1 MLRFDVGDTICKLAK
16 LATQTANDFVDA
28 TEVQVAKPNLY
39 TNGWTGKPIAIV
51 EDCRRWSGNTT
62 STLIRVR
69 FPDGEEYDYAPSSLM
84 IISRQTGHTN
94 KVIHKIQKEGNIMSE
109 RKPLTGYN
117 RVAGIRIQNKV
128 YYYALYDEP
137 VEAGTVVQVTGRMAG
152 QNLTVDSVMSF
163 EDYDGS
169 HIITEEVCAVV
180 FVQPYIDRKTKR
192 EAAEKL
198 MKKMDAEIAK
208 MNEMDKYARYAD
220 INPEV
225 AALFNQL
232 KELGV

>member
-1 MLRFDVGDTICKLAK
+1 MLRFGIDDINLICKLAM
-16 LATQTANDFVDA
+16 QTADDFVDA

-39 TNGWTGKPIAIV
+39 TSGWTGKLIAIV
-51 EDCRRWSGNTT
+51 EDCHRWPGNTT

-69 FPDGEEYDYAPSSLM
+69 FPGGEEYDYAPSSLM

-152 QNLTVDSVMSF
+152 QNLTVESIVSF
-163 EDYDGS
+163 EDYGGS
-169 HIITEEVCAVV
+169 PLITEEVCAVV
-180 FVQPYIDRKTKR
+180 SVNHYIDRKSKR

>member
-1 MLRFDVGDTICKLAK
+1 MSRFGIDDTICKLA
-16 LATQTANDFVDA
+16 TQTAVDFLDA
-28 TEVQVAKPNLY
+28 TLVTVAKPDLY
-39 TNGWTGKPIAIV
+39 TSGWTGKIIAIV
-51 EDCRRWSGNTT
+51 DDCRRWSGNTT

-69 FPDGEEYDYAPSSLM
+69 FPDGEEYDYAPSSLT

-137 VEAGTVVQVTGRMAG
+137 VEVGTTVLVTGRMAG

-163 EDYDGS
+163 EDYYGS

-180 FVQPYIDRKTKR
+180 VVQPYIDRQAKR

>member
-1 MLRFDVGDTICKLAK
+1 MPRFGVDDVICKLAM
-16 LATQTANDFVDA
+16 QTANDFINAV
-28 TEVQVAKPNLY
+28 EVKVAKPDLY
-39 TNGWTGKPIAIV
+39 TSGWVGQPVAIV
-51 EDCRRWSGNTT
+51 ADCHRWPGSST
-62 STLIRVR
+62 STLIKVK
-69 FPDGEEYDYAPSSLM
+69 FPNGEEYDYAPSSLL
-84 IISRQTGHTN
+84 ILSRREGIAHG
-94 KVIHKIQKEGNIMSE
+94 VIQKEGNTMSE
-109 RKPLTGYN
+109 RKPLTGYKS
-117 RVAGIRIQNKV
+117 VAGIRIQNKV

-137 VEAGTVVQVTGRMAG
+137 VEVGTIVQVTGRNAG
-152 QNLTVDSVMSF
+152 QNLTVESVVSF

-180 FVQPYIDRKTKR
+180 SVKQYIDRQTKR
-192 EAAEKL
+192 AAAEKL

>member
-1 MLRFDVGDTICKLAK
+1 MSMFGTDDTIYKLI
-16 LATQTANDFVDA
+16 THTADDFLDV
-28 TEVQVAKPNLY
+28 TSVKVVKPDLY
-39 TNGWTGKPIAIV
+39 TSGWTGKIIALV
-51 EDCRRWSGNTT
+51 EDCNRWPGSTT

-69 FPDGEEYDYAPSSLM
+69 FSGGEEYDYAPSSLM
-84 IISRQTGHTN
+84 IISRQVGHKN

-109 RKPLTGYN
+109 RKPLTGYK

-128 YYYALYDEP
+128 YYYAVYDEP

-152 QNLTVDSVMSF
+152 QNLTVEGVVSF

-180 FVQPYIDRKTKR
+180 YVQPYIDRQSKR

>member
-1 MLRFDVGDTICKLAK
+1 MPRFGVDDLICKLAM
-16 LATQTANDFVDA
+16 QTADDFLNASV
-28 TEVQVAKPNLY
+28 VQVAKPDLY
-39 TNGWTGKPIAIV
+39 TSGWTGRPVAIV
-51 EDCRRWSGNTT
+51 EDCRRWPGSTT
-62 STLIRVR
+62 STLIRVQ
-69 FPDGEEYDYAPSSLM
+69 FPNGEEYDYAPSSLV
-84 IISRQTGHTN
+84 IISRQVGHTN
-94 KVIHKIQKEGNIMSE
+94 KVIQKEGNTMSE
-109 RKPLTGYN
+109 RKPLTGYKS
-117 RVAGIRIQNKV
+117 VAGIRIQNKV

-137 VEAGTVVQVTGRMAG
+137 VEAGTIVQVTGRNAG
-152 QNLTVDSVMSF
+152 QNLTVESVVSF

-169 HIITEEVCAVV
+169 HVITEEVCAVV
-180 FVQPYIDRKTKR
+180 SVKQYIDRQAKR
-192 EAAEKL
+192 AAAEKL

>member
-1 MLRFDVGDTICKLAK
+1 MSRFGIDDTICKLA
-16 LATQTANDFVDA
+16 TQTAVDFLDA
-28 TEVQVAKPNLY
+28 TLVQVAKPGLY
-39 TNGWTGKPIAIV
+39 TNGWMGKPIAIV
-51 EDCRRWSGNTT
+51 ENGLTT
-62 STLIRVR
+62 SALIRVR
-69 FPDGEEYDYAPSSLM
+69 FLSGEEYDYAPSSLT

-94 KVIHKIQKEGNIMSE
+94 KVIHKMKEGNIMSE

-117 RVAGIRIQNKV
+117 RIAGIRIQNKV
-128 YYYALYDEP
+128 YCYALYDEP
-137 VEAGTVVQVTGRMAG
+137 VEVGTIVQVTGRMAG

-163 EDYDGS
+163 KDYDGS

-180 FVQPYIDRKTKR
+180 SVNHYIDRKAKR

>member
-1 MLRFDVGDTICKLAK
+1 MSRFGIDDTIYK
-16 LATQTANDFVDA
+16 LATHTADDFLDA
-28 TEVQVAKPNLY
+28 TLVTVVKPDLY

-51 EDCRRWSGNTT
+51 ENGLTT
-62 STLIRVR
+62 SALIRVR
-69 FPDGEEYDYAPSSLM
+69 FLSGEEYDYAPSSLM

-128 YYYALYDEP
+128 YYYALYNEP

-180 FVQPYIDRKTKR
+180 FVQPYIDRKAKR

>member
-1 MLRFDVGDTICKLAK
+1 MPRFGVDDLICKLAM
-16 LATQTANDFVDA
+16 QSANDFLDA
-28 TEVQVAKPNLY
+28 TEVQVVKPDLY
-39 TNGWTGKPIAIV
+39 TSGWKGKPIAIV
-51 EDCRRWSGNTT
+51 DDCHRWAGSTR
-62 STLIRVR
+62 STLIKVE
-69 FPDGEEYDYAPSSLM
+69 FPNGEEYDYAPSSLM
-84 IISRQTGHTN
+84 IISRRNDHIN
-94 KVIHKIQKEGNIMSE
+94 KVIQKEGNNMSE
-109 RKPLTGYN
+109 RKPLTGYKS
-117 RVAGIRIQNKV
+117 VAGIRIQNKV
-128 YYYALYDEP
+128 YYYAVYDEP
-137 VEAGTVVQVTGRMAG
+137 VEAGTIVQVTGRMAG
-152 QNLTVDSVMSF
+152 QNLTVESVVSF

-180 FVQPYIDRKTKR
+180 FVQPYIDRQAKR
-192 EAAEKL
+192 AAAEKL